1 MNKLIFLTMAIICL
15 AGFPI
20 NLFGSEVSESILTL
34 EEYMGQTGET
44 NGTYLGAIE
53 NKEGSI
59 ELKREADLIF
69 SPSFFANVEV
79 EHDEQQPY
87 GLFYDNVE
95 SQYYSSGLTQ
105 KTPYG
110 LQTKIYYEF
119 DHTEYSYFNETDKY
133 SDASPV
139 IELSLPLWKN
149 GFGRSDRAKEEATRA
164 QAEANAWSAESQR
177 KTLLVNAEVAYW
189 QLAIAREIVEIQ
201 KRGLA
206 ESQAIYDYV
215 EKRAQM
221 NLTDQSDVLQAKAD
235 LETKKLDLKSAQDDE
250 GIALRN
256 FNAYRNVTIY
266 DDAVILSEIDWD
278 KVSNIPVPDKF
289 TSRADV
295 RAAEAQA
302 RASEANSRIKE
313 EDNKP
318 SLDLYAD
325 YAMNGNSTEYS
336 DAFSDS
342 FSMSKPTII
351 AGIKFSVPLNFSA
364 SSDARKG
371 ARRQEYAAK
380 LIYQQKLRD
389 QESDWRNLVAKLNDA
404 RERLKMTF
412 TIESAQRQKLEFE
425 RDRLKRGR
433 TTTYQVLLF
442 EQDYLQAEY
451 SRAKAAYEILNLV
464 TQINLYQDD
473 SPIYK
478 LLGKTGAKP

>member
-1 MNKLIFLTMAIICL
+1 MKKLIFLTTAIICL
-15 AGFPI
+15 IGCPI
-20 NLFGSEVSESILTL
+20 NLFGSEVSENILTL
-34 EEYMGQTGET
+34 EEYMGQIGGT

-53 NKEGSI
+53 NREGSI

-69 SPSFFANVEV
+69 SPSFFANAEV

-95 SQYYSSGLTQ
+95 SQNYSSGLTQ

-119 DHTEYSYFNETDKY
+119 DHTAYSYFNQTDKY
-133 SDASPV
+133 YDASPV

-149 GFGRSDRAKEEATRA
+149 GFGRSDRANEEATRA

-189 QLAIAREIVEIQ
+189 QLAITREIVEIQ
-201 KRGLA
+201 KRGLT
-206 ESQAIYDYV
+206 ESQTIYEYV

-256 FNAYRNVTIY
+256 FNAYRNASI
-266 DDAVILSEIDWD
+266 DDGAVILSEIDWD
-278 KVSNIPVPDKF
+278 KVSNIPAPDKF

-364 SSDARKG
+364 SSDSRKG

-380 LIYQQKLRD
+380 LIYQQKLRGS
-389 QESDWRNLVAKLNDA
+389 SDWV
-404 RERLKMTF
+404 
-412 TIESAQRQKLEFE
+412 
-425 RDRLKRGR
+425 
-433 TTTYQVLLF
+433 
-442 EQDYLQAEY
+442 
-451 SRAKAAYEILNLV
+451 
-464 TQINLYQDD
+464 DD
-473 SPIYK
+473 V
-478 LLGKTGAKP
+478 